1 MIVPRARALG
11 KRALRGV
18 NLSPA
23 QRGTRV
29 AHDLF
34 ISYSTQDK
42 AIADRLV
49 HELEAKG
56 VRCWI
61 APRDITYGSDWQQS
75 ILDAIAGAKALVL
88 VFSAGANT
96 SSTVRKEVLAAV
108 ESNVLV
114 IPFRVE
120 DVRPQGALR
129 FNLIDVHWLDAVT
142 PPLDPHI
149 DLLVDRVARLTED
162 IEPEPDPEPDP
173 QPAPPKRRRRKTPDP
188 DPPPPPEPDEEEAPA
203 IDDPAPPGPA
213 PAPTPIPIPPAP
225 PPPAPKPVL
234 TDDEKQRRQTFLI
247 IAGALVVVLLL
258 LAIFWPKDDQR
269 SPSDSDSN
277 SSSISDN
284 SSDSGSSDS
293 SSGDS
298 SSPSSGPVSD
308 ISTLASGDGKNR
320 FVEIVNQTGKPM
332 VALYASAPTASW
344 GANRMSGTL
353 ASGSSYRFNLSDGTE
368 ECYLDVKG
376 VFNDATYSSTQRFHV
391 CGQSTLTFSTTLA
404 PAS

>member
-1 MIVPRARALG
+1 M
-11 KRALRGV
+11 
-18 NLSPA
+18 
-23 QRGTRV
+23 

-42 AIADRLV
+42 AIADRLC

-56 VRCWI
+56 VRCWM

-75 ILDAIAGAKALVL
+75 ILDAIAQAKALVL

-149 DLLVDRVARLTED
+149 DLLVDRVARLTRD
-162 IEPEPDPEPDP
+162 IEPEPEPEPDP
-173 QPAPPKRRRRKTPDP
+173 RPTPPKRRRRKAADP
-188 DPPPPPEPDEEEAPA
+188 DPPPAPEAEEEEAPA
-203 IDDPAPPGPA
+203 INDPAPSDPVPVL
-213 PAPTPIPIPPAP
+213 TPVPPAP
-225 PPPAPKPVL
+225 PPPAPKPAL
-234 TDDEKQRRQTFLI
+234 TGEEKQRRQTFLI
-247 IAGALVVVLLL
+247 IAGAVVLGLLL
-258 LAIFWPKDDQR
+258 LAILWPKPGPP
-269 SPSDSDSN
+269 SPSDSDSG
-277 SSSISDN
+277 SPSYSGN
-284 SSDSGSSDS
+284 SSDSGSG
-293 SSGDS
+293 SGDS
-298 SSPSSGPVSD
+298 SSGVSSSTSGGTVSD
-308 ISTLASGDGKNR
+308 ISTLSSSDDKNR
-320 FVEIVNQTGKPM
+320 VVEIVNQTGKPM
-332 VALYASAPTASW
+332 VGLYASAPTSSW

-353 ASGSSYRFNLSDGTE
+353 PSGSSYRFNLSDGTA

-376 VFNDATYSSTQRFHV
+376 VFDDGAYSSTSRFHV
-391 CGQSTLTFSTTLA
+391 CGQSTLTFTATVA
-404 PAS
+404 PS

>member
-1 MIVPRARALG
+1 MLTSVPRH
-11 KRALRGV
+11 
-18 NLSPA
+18 
-23 QRGTRV
+23 RGTRV

-42 AIADRLV
+42 AIADRLC

-56 VRCWI
+56 VRCWM

-75 ILDAIAGAKALVL
+75 ILDAIASAKALVL

-96 SSTVRKEVLAAV
+96 SSTVRKEVLTAV

-162 IEPEPDPEPDP
+162 IAPEPKPEPEP
-173 QPAPPKRRRRKTPDP
+173 QPPKRRRRKRQGTEPPRTPDP
-188 DPPPPPEPDEEEAPA
+188 GEEEEAGEA
-203 IDDPAPPGPA
+203 
-213 PAPTPIPIPPAP
+213 APTPPG

-234 TDDEKQRRQTFLI
+234 TEREKQRRQTFLI
-247 IAGALVVVLLL
+247 VAGALVVVLLL
-258 LAIFWPKDDQR
+258 LAIFWPR
-269 SPSDSDSN
+269 PEPPSPRDPDGDT
-277 SSSISDN
+277 SSI
-284 SSDSGSSDS
+284 SDS
-293 SSGDS
+293 SSGSGSSEPGSGDS
-298 SSPSSGPVSD
+298 SSASGGPVSD
-308 ISTLASGDGKNR
+308 ISTLTSGDGKNR

-332 VALYASAPTASW
+332 VGLYASAPASSW

-353 ASGSSYRFNLSDGTE
+353 ASGSSFRFNLSDGTE

-376 VFNDATYSSTQRFHV
+376 VFNDATYSSTPRFHV
-391 CGQSTLTFSTTLA
+391 CGQSTLTFTTTVA
-404 PAS
+404 PS

>member
-1 MIVPRARALG
+1 M
-11 KRALRGV
+11 
-18 NLSPA
+18 
-23 QRGTRV
+23 

-56 VRCWI
+56 VRCWM

-75 ILDAIAGAKALVL
+75 ILDAIASAKALVL

-149 DLLVDRVARLTED
+149 DLLVDRVTRLTE
-162 IEPEPDPEPDP
+162 ETPPPPP
-173 QPAPPKRRRRKTPDP
+173 PPPPKRRRRKA
-188 DPPPPPEPDEEEAPA
+188 EA
-203 IDDPAPPGPA
+203 D
-213 PAPTPIPIPPAP
+213 PPAP
-225 PPPAPKPVL
+225 PEAPGADDEGGAEAEPADEPEPPPQPVP
-234 TDDEKQRRQTFLI
+234 TDEEKQRRQNFI
-247 IAGALVVVLLL
+247 ILGAAGLLVAVVLLV
-258 LAIFWPKDDQR
+258 AFCQPRPDPNPPDTG
-269 SPSDSDSN
+269 SSYSG
-277 SSSISDN
+277 SSSG
-284 SSDSGSSDS
+284 SGSSDS
-293 SSGDS
+293 SSASTS
-298 SSPSSGPVSD
+298 SASD
-308 ISTLASGDGKNR
+308 ISTFTSSDGKNR
-320 FVEIVNQTGKPM
+320 MVEIVNQTGKPM
-332 VALYASAPTASW
+332 VALHASAAGAGW
-344 GANRMSGTL
+344 GANRMGGTL

-368 ECYLDVKG
+368 ECFLDVKG
-376 VFNDATYSSTQRFHV
+376 TFDDGSYSSTMRFHV
-391 CGQSTLTFSTTLA
+391 CGQSTLTFSTTTG
-404 PAS
+404 P

>member
-1 MIVPRARALG
+1 MIVPRARPLG

-18 NLSPA
+18 NLSAA
-23 QRGTRV
+23 QPGTRV

-42 AIADRLV
+42 AIADRLC

-56 VRCWI
+56 VRCWM

-75 ILDAIAGAKALVL
+75 ILDAIAQAKALVL

-149 DLLVDRVARLTED
+149 DLLVDRVSRLTED
-162 IEPEPDPEPDP
+162 IEPESEPPVDPEPT
-173 QPAPPKRRRRKTPDP
+173 PPKRRRRKTAQ
-188 DPPPPPEPDEEEAPA
+188 AP
-203 IDDPAPPGPA
+203 PA
-213 PAPTPIPIPPAP
+213 PAAEPEAEAAEPAGDRTPDPTP
-225 PPPAPKPVL
+225 PPPAPGPTPPVL
-234 TDDEKQRRQTFLI
+234 TDDEKRRRQNI
-247 IAGALVVVLLL
+247 IIVAAVALAAVIVLLL
-258 LAIFWPKDDQR
+258 AFCRPKTEPDP
-269 SPSDSDSN
+269 PSYLSANSTSDANGASE
-277 SSSISDN
+277 SSATEPAPSSIS
-284 SSDSGSSDS
+284 SGS
-293 SSGDS
+293 
-298 SSPSSGPVSD
+298 VSD
-308 ISTLASGDGKNR
+308 ISSLSSTDGKNR
-320 FVEIVNQTGKPM
+320 YVEIVNQTGKPM
-332 VALYASAPTASW
+332 VGLFASAPTASW

-353 ASGSSYRFNLSDGTE
+353 ASGSSYKFNLSDGTE

-376 VFNDATYSSTQRFHV
+376 VFDDATYSSTPRFHV
-391 CGQSTLTFSTTLA
+391 CGQSTLTFTTTVA
-404 PAS
+404 PS